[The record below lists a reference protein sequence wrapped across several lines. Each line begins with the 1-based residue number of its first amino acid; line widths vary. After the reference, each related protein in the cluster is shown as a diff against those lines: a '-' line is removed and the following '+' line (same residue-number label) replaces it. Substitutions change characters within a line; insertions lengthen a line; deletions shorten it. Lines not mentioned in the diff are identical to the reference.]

1 MIHTRNF
8 TPRLYQESILATAI
22 KNNTLVILPTGL
34 GKTHLSL
41 LVAVNRLKNFPNSK
55 ILFLAPTKPL
65 ANQHLQT
72 YKKFLEI
79 ETEKFVLFTGFVKPE
94 QREKLWKDSTFI
106 FSTPQC
112 IENDLENNRI
122 DLKDFTLLI
131 IDEAH
136 RSVKEYS
143 YVNVAKVYMQQS
155 QFPRVLAL
163 TASPGGTREK
173 IREICN
179 NLFIEAV
186 EIRSEQD
193 LDVRPY
199 VQEKKIEWINLDL
212 PNEFKEISSLI
223 KKVYLEK
230 LKHIKNF
237 GFNKPIGLIN
247 RRDLIGI
254 QLAFQKRLKKHDP
267 AAYSGISLVAQAIK
281 LSHALELVQTQSI
294 ISIKKF
300 LNKLKTEKSK
310 ASHIIVNDNNIIKA
324 MDLINILDERNIKHP
339 KMEKLYEIIQK
350 EIEQNSNSK
359 IIIFANFRDTV
370 REIVDLLK
378 QNENIRPIQLVGQK
392 EGITQKI
399 QIETIRRFEKGDFNV
414 LVGTSISEEGL
425 DISGSSTA
433 IFYEPIA
440 SEIRKI
446 QRAGRVGRTEKGKII
461 FLITKGTMDEAYYW
475 SSRKKENTMKQTI
488 YSIQNKLES
497 QSTIKDVKDNS

>member
-1 MIHTRNF
+1 MVNIKNF

-22 KNNTLVILPTGL
+22 KNNTLVVLPTGL
-34 GKTHLSL
+34 GKTNLSL
-41 LVAVNRLKNFPNSK
+41 LVAVNRLKNFPESK

-65 ANQHLQT
+65 ADQHLQT
-72 YKKFLEI
+72 YKRFLDI
-79 ETEKFVLFTGFVKPE
+79 NPEKLVLFTGFVKPE
-94 QREKLWKDSTFI
+94 QRKKLWHNSTFI

-122 DLKDFTLLI
+122 NLKDFTLLI

-143 YVNVAKVYMQQS
+143 YVKVAKSYIEQA
-155 QFPRVLAL
+155 QFPRILAL

-173 IREICN
+173 IKEICN

-193 LDVRPY
+193 LDVKPY
-199 VQEKKIEWINLDL
+199 VQEKKIEWINIDL

-223 KKVYLEK
+223 KKVYQQK

-254 QLAFQKRLKKHDP
+254 QLAFQKRLRHHDI

-281 LSHALELVQTQSI
+281 LSHAIELIQTQSVN
-294 ISIKKF
+294 SIEKF
-300 LNKLKTEKSK
+300 FNKLKTETSK
-310 ASHIIVNDNNIIKA
+310 ASKVIVSDIDIIKA
-324 MDLINILDERNIKHP
+324 INLINSLNKKNIKHP
-339 KMEKLYEIIQK
+339 KMGKLYEIIQQEIK
-350 EIEQNSNSK
+350 ENPSSK

-370 REIVDLLK
+370 KEIVDLLK
-378 QNENIRPIQLVGQK
+378 QDKDIKPIQLVGQK

-399 QIETIRRFEKGDFNV
+399 QIETIRQFEKGNFNV

-475 SSRKKENTMKQTI
+475 SSRKKENIMKQTI
-488 YSIQNKLES
+488 HSIQNKLES
-497 QSTIKDVKDNS
+497 QNILKNVKDNS

>member
-1 MIHTRNF
+1 MVNIKNF
-8 TPRLYQESILATAI
+8 TPRLYQETILATAI

-41 LVAVNRLKNFPNSK
+41 LVAINRLKNFPQSK

-72 YKKFLEI
+72 YKKFLDI
-79 ETEKFVLFTGFVKPE
+79 DPEKLVLFTGFVKPQ
-94 QREKLWKDSTFI
+94 QRELLWQNSIFI

-112 IENDLENNRI
+112 IKNDLENNRI
-122 DLKDFTLLI
+122 NLKDFTLLI

-136 RSVKEYS
+136 RSVREYS
-143 YVNVAKVYMQQS
+143 YVKVAKSYTQQA
-155 QFPRVLAL
+155 QFPRILAL

-173 IREICN
+173 IKEICD

-193 LDVRPY
+193 LDVKPY
-199 VQEKKIEWINLDL
+199 IQEKKIEWINIDL
-212 PNEFKEISSLI
+212 PNEFKEISNLI
-223 KKVYLEK
+223 KKVYQQK
-230 LKHIKNF
+230 LKHLRNF
-237 GFNKPIGLIN
+237 GFHKPLGLIN
-247 RRDLIGI
+247 RRDLIKI
-254 QLAFQKRLKKHDP
+254 QLEFQKRLRYHDR

-281 LSHALELVQTQSI
+281 LSHALELIQTQSVN
-294 ISIKKF
+294 SIKKF
-300 LNKLKTEKSK
+300 FDKLKTETSK
-310 ASHIIVNDNNIIKA
+310 ASKVIINDSDIVKA
-324 MDLINILDERNIKHP
+324 INLINFLNEKNIKHP
-339 KMEKLYEIIQK
+339 KMEKLYEIIQQ
-350 EIEQNSNSK
+350 EIQQNPNSK

-370 REIVDLLK
+370 KEIVNLLK
-378 QNENIRPIQLVGQK
+378 QDESIKPIQLVGQK
-392 EGITQKI
+392 EGITQKM
-399 QIETIRRFEKGDFNV
+399 QIETIKQFEKGIFNV

-446 QRAGRVGRTEKGKII
+446 QRSGRVGRTEKGKII

-475 SSRKKENTMKQTI
+475 SSKKKENIMKKTI
-488 YSIQNKLES
+488 YNIQNKLES
-497 QSTIKDVKDNS
+497 QITLKNVKDNS

>member
-1 MIHTRNF
+1 MLNIKNF
-8 TPRLYQESILATAI
+8 IPRLYQESILATAI
-22 KNNTLVILPTGL
+22 KNNTLVVLPTGL

-41 LVAVNRLKNFPNSK
+41 LVAVHRLKNFPNSK

-72 YKKFLEI
+72 YKKFLDI
-79 ETEKFVLFTGFVKPE
+79 NPEKLVLFTGFIKPE
-94 QREKLWKDSTFI
+94 QREKLWQDSTFI

-122 DLKDFTLLI
+122 NLKDFTLLVV
-131 IDEAH
+131 DEAH

-143 YVNVAKVYMQQS
+143 YVAVAKVYMEQA
-155 QFPRVLAL
+155 QFPRILAL

-173 IREICN
+173 IKEICN

-193 LDVRPY
+193 LDVKPY
-199 VQEKKIEWINLDL
+199 VQEKKVEWININL

-254 QLAFQKRLKKHDP
+254 QIAFQKRLKHHDP

-281 LSHALELVQTQSI
+281 LSHALELIQTQSI
-294 ISIKKF
+294 NSTKKF
-300 LNKLKTEKSK
+300 FDKLKTETSK
-310 ASHIIVNDNNIIKA
+310 ASKSIVNDKDIIKA
-324 MDLINILDERNIKHP
+324 MELIKNLNEKKVKHP
-339 KMEKLYEIIQK
+339 KMEKLYQIAQQEIK
-350 EIEQNSNSK
+350 QNPESK

-370 REIVDLLK
+370 KEIVNLLK
-378 QNENIRPIQLVGQK
+378 QDKELRPIQLVGQK
-392 EGITQKI
+392 EGVTQKI
-399 QIETIRRFEKGDFNV
+399 QIETIRQFERGDFNV

-461 FLITKGTMDEAYYW
+461 FLITLGTMDEAYYW
-475 SSRKKENTMKQTI
+475 SSRKKENIMKQTI
-488 YSIQNKLES
+488 HSIQNKLES
-497 QSTIKDVKDNS
+497 QNTIKDVKNNS